1 MKCPFC
7 SDPNTQVT
15 DTRENEDGD
24 VVRRRRRCMH
34 CDKRFTTYERIDLK
48 MPHIVK
54 RNGNRSEFDHAKLTA
69 SMKLALR
76 KRPVTIEAVDAAV
89 DRIEARLLA
98 LGEPEVPSEKIGE
111 LVMKELKQL
120 DKVAYVRFA
129 SVYRN
134 FAAVDEFSDL
144 IREVQT
150 RPRRGR
156 PATPAAPDA
165 RNEPP
170 SEPRSEPDSELLG
183 D

>member
-7 SDPNTQVT
+7 GDPNTQVT
-15 DTRENEDGD
+15 DTRENDDGD
-24 VVRRRRRCMH
+24 VVRRRRRCVH

-54 RNGNRSEFDHAKLTA
+54 RNGSRSDFDHAKLA
-69 SMKLALR
+69 GSMKLALR
-76 KRPVTIEAVDAAV
+76 KRPVTTEALEAAV

-98 LGEPEVPSEKIGE
+98 LGENEVASEKIGE

-120 DKVAYVRFA
+120 DKVAYIRFA

-134 FAAVDEFSDL
+134 FADVDEFSEL

-150 RPRRGR
+150 RPKRSRS
-156 PATPAAPDA
+156 PAPTP
-165 RNEPP
+165 
-170 SEPRSEPDSELLG
+170 PDSEHDLFG
-183 D
+183 E

>member
-7 SDPNTQVT
+7 GDPNTQVT
-15 DTRENEDGD
+15 DTRENDDGD
-24 VVRRRRRCMH
+24 VVRRRRRCAA

-54 RNGNRSEFDHAKLTA
+54 RNGSRSDFDHTKLLG

-76 KRPVTIEAVDAAV
+76 KRPVTTEALEAAV
-89 DRIEARLLA
+89 DRIEARLLS
-98 LGEPEVPSEKIGE
+98 LGENEVSTERIGE

-120 DKVAYVRFA
+120 DKVAYIRFA

-134 FAAVDEFSDL
+134 FADVDEFADV

-150 RPRRGR
+150 RPRRGKGSSK
-156 PATPAAPDA
+156 TAP
-165 RNEPP
+165 
-170 SEPRSEPDSELLG
+170 PDSEHDLFG
-183 D
+183 S

>member
-7 SDPNTQVT
+7 GDANTQVT

-24 VVRRRRRCMH
+24 VVRRRRRCLH
-34 CDKRFTTYERIDLK
+34 CDKRFTTYERADLK

-54 RNGNRSEFDHAKLTA
+54 RNGSRCDFDHDKLA
-69 SMKLALR
+69 GSMKLALR
-76 KRPVTIEAVDAAV
+76 KRPVTTEALEAAV

-120 DKVAYVRFA
+120 DKVAYIRFA

-134 FAAVDEFSDL
+134 FADVDEFSEV
-144 IREVQT
+144 IREVQSRPKRNRSTLPPAPT
-150 RPRRGR
+150 RSDPE
-156 PATPAAPDA
+156 
-165 RNEPP
+165 N
-170 SEPRSEPDSELLG
+170 ELLG
-183 D
+183 R